1 MAPRARS
8 ARSPLLSTKGASGTE
23 IIDRALAAAN
33 TAGISITRRV
43 VKGASAPALLE
54 AAESANLLVVETR
67 GHGGFAGLLLGSTS
81 QHCAH
86 QTKDH
91 NQGQGDRQVDQCHP
105 HRHRGRPRR
114 GCRLGGRRRN
124 PQPDRTPTW
133 ERTPWASRILVP
145 DMWGAVAIAVL
156 WLAVLSVGVFSP
168 NIVVN
173 NSSGYSDVPGA

>member
-81 QHCAH
+81 QHCA
-86 QTKDH
+86 Q
-91 NQGQGDRQVDQCHP
+91 HP
-105 HRHRGRPRR
+105 P
-114 GCRLGGRRRN
+114 C
-124 PQPDRTPTW
+124 PVV
-133 ERTPWASRILVP
+133 IVP
-145 DMWGAVAIAVL
+145 
-156 WLAVLSVGVFSP
+156 
-168 NIVVN
+168 
-173 NSSGYSDVPGA
+173 